1 MTPSESS
8 GLLASGRHTS
18 LLSRSRPA
26 TSYGAKMNS
35 GQDTFSNRRHS
46 TMVSVP
52 RDSQMGGSTIFS
64 LSPFEPP
71 EGMATPSSSS
81 LLDDEGNYAHPP
93 HVEIR
98 PQSALLYPRRSPS
111 ISFSI
116 KNGVHEL
123 RSLGRRMSA
132 SVRGKGSK
140 LKPDSTD
147 ISRAGIMSS
156 TTSHQSIDPWQE
168 SPSKSKAKGW
178 FRAPHVRRRP
188 SLPLLNQRG
197 LLDPPRYGM
206 VGPVP
211 GSRHGPPILPDDMQ
225 SGAGARAAAAAQNE
239 ALQSTHKLV
248 TAPSTLELLQSQT
261 AELKLTRDSESGIG
275 IDMQNGNESVESSI
289 DVVRLDPVQFLATEM
304 VEQILCWLDPASL
317 LQAERVSREWKV
329 QARSHAVWRHVFHRE
344 YRSSRPLSSTPPL
357 LKARTAAG
365 LGKKIPDQDWRR
377 MYLVRRAIDQR
388 WTKGKAAAIYL
399 NGHKDSVYCVQF
411 DEHKIVTGSRDR
423 TIRVW
428 DTHTYQCIKKIGP
441 PSDPQDRT
449 ELDLEPVN
457 PQGLYPLCSINT
469 SSPDPSGG
477 RAPQDYHNASILC
490 LQYDNEI
497 LVTGS
502 SDFTCIV
509 WSIRDNYKPMWRLR
523 GHAAGVL
530 DVCIDERYIVTCSK
544 DTTIVVWD
552 RKTGEMLKRLAGHRG
567 PVNAV
572 QMRGNLLASA
582 SGDGMSKLW
591 NIESGVCIK
600 EFSSR
605 DRGLACVEF
614 SEDGRTIFAGGN
626 DQVIYEYDTSTG
638 KVVRQLR
645 GHKGLVRSLHL
656 DSANARIVSGSYDM
670 SVKVWDGSY
679 GTDSVDG
686 GLKIN
691 FEGWTTSW
699 MLAAKSDY
707 RKIVCTSQD
716 GRVVIID
723 FGYGLEG
730 ADMLEA

>member
-1 MTPSESS
+1 
-8 GLLASGRHTS
+8 
-18 LLSRSRPA
+18 
-26 TSYGAKMNS
+26 
-35 GQDTFSNRRHS
+35 
-46 TMVSVP
+46 
-52 RDSQMGGSTIFS
+52 
-64 LSPFEPP
+64 
-71 EGMATPSSSS
+71 
-81 LLDDEGNYAHPP
+81 
-93 HVEIR
+93 
-98 PQSALLYPRRSPS
+98 
-111 ISFSI
+111 
-116 KNGVHEL
+116 
-123 RSLGRRMSA
+123 MSA

-140 LKPDSTD
+140 PKPEHPDL
-147 ISRAGIMSS
+147 SRPGIRPATS
-156 TTSHQSIDPWQE
+156 SHQSIDPWQE
-168 SPSKSKAKGW
+168 SPSRSKTKGW
-178 FRAPHVRRRP
+178 FRTPHVTRRP
-188 SLPLLNQRG
+188 SLPLLNQGG
-197 LLDPPRYGM
+197 LFEPPRYSII
-206 VGPVP
+206 GPVP
-211 GSRHGPPILPDDMQ
+211 GSRHGPPILPDDLQ

-239 ALQSTHKLV
+239 AFQSTHRPFT
-248 TAPSTLELLQSQT
+248 TASTLELVQSQT
-261 AELKLTRDSESGIG
+261 ADLKLTRDSESGIG
-275 IDMQNGNESVESSI
+275 IDMHIREGSVEGNI
-289 DVVRLDPVQFLATEM
+289 DVARLDPVQFLATEM
-304 VEQILCWLDPASL
+304 VEQILCWLDPMSL

-344 YRSSRPLSSTPPL
+344 YRLSSSDTSMPAL
-357 LKARTAAG
+357 GSSRTAAG

-377 MYLVRRAIDQR
+377 MYLVRRAIDHR
-388 WTKGKAAAIYL
+388 WTKGQAAAIYL

-411 DEHKIVTGSRDR
+411 DEHKIITGSRDR

-428 DTHTYQCIKKIGP
+428 DTHTYQCIRKIGP
-441 PSDPQDRT
+441 PSDPQDKA
-449 ELDLEPVN
+449 ELELEPVH
-457 PQGLYPLCSINT
+457 PQGLYPLCSISS

-490 LQYDNEI
+490 LQYDSEI

-502 SDFTCIV
+502 SDFTCLV
-509 WSIRDNYKPMWRLR
+509 WAIRDNYKPMWRLR

-552 RKTGEMLKRLAGHRG
+552 RKTGDMLKRLSGHRG

-614 SEDGRTIFAGGN
+614 SEDGRAIFAGGN
-626 DQVIYEYDTSTG
+626 DQVIYEYDTNTG
-638 KVVRQLR
+638 KIVRQLK

-656 DSANARIVSGSYDM
+656 DSANGRIVSGSYDM
-670 SVKVWDGSY
+670 SVKVWDGKY
-679 GTDSVDG
+679 GTSSDDG

-723 FGYGLEG
+723 FGFGLEG
-730 ADMLEA
+730 VDMLEA

>member
-1 MTPSESS
+1 MMSISTDGHMNVSKMFSPGPFEQLDRMTTPSN
-8 GLLASGRHTS
+8 LRL
-18 LLSRSRPA
+18 
-26 TSYGAKMNS
+26 
-35 GQDTFSNRRHS
+35 F
-46 TMVSVP
+46 
-52 RDSQMGGSTIFS
+52 
-64 LSPFEPP
+64 
-71 EGMATPSSSS
+71 
-81 LLDDEGNYAHPP
+81 DDESNYALPEP
-93 HVEIR
+93 VEIR
-98 PQSALLYPRRSPS
+98 PQSALPHPRRSPS
-111 ISFSI
+111 ISLSI
-116 KNGVHEL
+116 RNGVHEL

-140 LKPDSTD
+140 PKPDPTD
-147 ISRAGIMSS
+147 LLRAGIMSH

-168 SPSKSKAKGW
+168 SPSRSKAKGW
-178 FRAPHVRRRP
+178 FRAPHARRRP
-188 SLPLLNQRG
+188 SLPLLNQNG
-197 LLDPPRYGM
+197 LFDPPKYNI

-211 GSRHGPPILPDDMQ
+211 GSRHGPPILPHDMQ

-239 ALQSTHKLV
+239 AFQSTHRLI
-248 TAPSTLELLQSQT
+248 TTPSTIELLQSQT
-261 AELKLTRDSESGIG
+261 AGLKLTRDSESGIG
-275 IDMQNGNESVESSI
+275 IDMHNRDGSVEGSI
-289 DVVRLDPVQFLATEM
+289 DVIRLDPVQFLATEM
-304 VEQILCWLDPASL
+304 VEQILCWLDPMSL
-317 LQAERVSREWKV
+317 LQAERVSREWKA
-329 QARSHAVWRHVFHRE
+329 QARSPAVWRHVFHRE
-344 YRSSRPLSSTPPL
+344 YRSSSSNSSMPALPNS
-357 LKARTAAG
+357 RTAAG
-365 LGKKIPDQDWRR
+365 LGKRIPDQDWRR

-388 WTKGKAAAIYL
+388 WTKGEAAAIYL

-411 DEHKIVTGSRDR
+411 DEHKIITGSRDR

-428 DTHTYQCIKKIGP
+428 DTHTYQCIRKIGP
-441 PSDPQDRT
+441 PSDPQDKT
-449 ELDLEPVN
+449 ELELEPVH
-457 PQGLYPLCSINT
+457 PQGLYPLCSINS

-490 LQYDNEI
+490 LQYDSEI

-509 WSIRDNYKPMWRLR
+509 WSIRDNYKPMRRLK

-626 DQVIYEYDTSTG
+626 DQVIYEYDTNTG

-656 DSANARIVSGSYDM
+656 DSANGRIVSGSYDM
-670 SVKVWDGSY
+670 SVKVWDGQY
-679 GTDSVDG
+679 GTSSGDG

-730 ADMLEA
+730 ANMLEA

>member
-1 MTPSESS
+1 MEKLSS
-8 GLLASGRHTS
+8 
-18 LLSRSRPA
+18 
-26 TSYGAKMNS
+26 
-35 GQDTFSNRRHS
+35 
-46 TMVSVP
+46 SVP
-52 RDSQMGGSTIFS
+52 LYDQ
-64 LSPFEPP
+64 
-71 EGMATPSSSS
+71 
-81 LLDDEGNYAHPP
+81 GNYVQPP
-93 HVEIR
+93 YPETR
-98 PQSALLYPRRSPS
+98 PQTALPTQRRSPS

-116 KNGVHEL
+116 KYGVHEL
-123 RSLGRRMSA
+123 RALGRRMSA
-132 SVRGKGSK
+132 SVRCKGSK
-140 LKPDSTD
+140 SKSEATD
-147 ISRAGIMSS
+147 LSRATKMSP
-156 TTSHQSIDPWQE
+156 TLSHQSIDPWQE
-168 SPSKSKAKGW
+168 SPSRSKGKGW
-178 FRAPHVRRRP
+178 FRGPHARRRP
-188 SLPLLNQRG
+188 SLPLLNQ
-197 LLDPPRYGM
+197 LDPPRYS
-206 VGPVP
+206 VLGPVP
-211 GSRHGPPILPDDMQ
+211 GSRHGPPILPHDMQ

-239 ALQSTHKLV
+239 AFQSTHKLV
-248 TAPSTLELLQSQT
+248 THPSNLDLLQVQT
-261 AELKLTRDSESGIG
+261 ASLKLTRDSESGIG
-275 IDMQNGNESVESSI
+275 IDMHNREGSVEASI

-304 VEQILCWLDPASL
+304 MEQILCWLDPLSL
-317 LQAERVSREWKV
+317 SQADRVSREWKV

-344 YRSSRPLSSTPPL
+344 YSSNISNTSTPAL
-357 LKARTAAG
+357 VHSRTAAG
-365 LGKKIPDQDWRR
+365 LGKRIPDQDWRR

-388 WTKGKAAAIYL
+388 WTEGKAAAIYL

-411 DEHKIVTGSRDR
+411 DEHKIITGSRDR

-441 PSDPQDRT
+441 PSDPQDRM
-449 ELDLEPVN
+449 EIELEPVN
-457 PQGLYPLCSINT
+457 PQGLYPLCSINS

-477 RAPQDYHNASILC
+477 RAPQDYHHASILC

-509 WSIRDNYKPMWRLR
+509 WSIHDNYKPMWRLR
-523 GHAAGVL
+523 GHTAGVL

-552 RKTGEMLKRLAGHRG
+552 RQTGDMLKRLAGHRG

-626 DQVIYEYDTSTG
+626 DQVIYEYDTNTG

-656 DSANARIVSGSYDM
+656 DSANGRIVSGSYDM
-670 SVKVWDGSY
+670 SVKVWDGQD
-679 GTDSVDG
+679 GTSSSDG

>member
-1 MTPSESS
+1 
-8 GLLASGRHTS
+8 
-18 LLSRSRPA
+18 
-26 TSYGAKMNS
+26 
-35 GQDTFSNRRHS
+35 
-46 TMVSVP
+46 
-52 RDSQMGGSTIFS
+52 
-64 LSPFEPP
+64 
-71 EGMATPSSSS
+71 
-81 LLDDEGNYAHPP
+81 
-93 HVEIR
+93 
-98 PQSALLYPRRSPS
+98 
-111 ISFSI
+111 
-116 KNGVHEL
+116 
-123 RSLGRRMSA
+123 
-132 SVRGKGSK
+132 
-140 LKPDSTD
+140 
-147 ISRAGIMSS
+147 
-156 TTSHQSIDPWQE
+156 
-168 SPSKSKAKGW
+168 
-178 FRAPHVRRRP
+178 
-188 SLPLLNQRG
+188 
-197 LLDPPRYGM
+197 
-206 VGPVP
+206 
-211 GSRHGPPILPDDMQ
+211 
-225 SGAGARAAAAAQNE
+225 
-239 ALQSTHKLV
+239 
-248 TAPSTLELLQSQT
+248 
-261 AELKLTRDSESGIG
+261 
-275 IDMQNGNESVESSI
+275 
-289 DVVRLDPVQFLATEM
+289 
-304 VEQILCWLDPASL
+304 
-317 LQAERVSREWKV
+317 
-329 QARSHAVWRHVFHRE
+329 
-344 YRSSRPLSSTPPL
+344 
-357 LKARTAAG
+357 
-365 LGKKIPDQDWRR
+365 
-377 MYLVRRAIDQR
+377 MYVVRRAIDRR
-388 WTKGKAAAIYL
+388 WTEGKAAAIYL

-411 DEHKIVTGSRDR
+411 DEHKIITGSRDR

-441 PSDPQDRT
+441 PSDPLDRT
-449 ELDLEPVN
+449 ELELEPVN
-457 PQGLYPLCSINT
+457 PQGLYPLCSINS

-477 RAPQDYHNASILC
+477 CAPQDYHHASILC

-509 WSIRDNYKPMWRLR
+509 WSIHDNYKPMWRLR

-530 DVCIDERYIVTCSK
+530 DVCIDGRYVVTCSK

-626 DQVIYEYDTSTG
+626 DQVIYEYDTNTG
-638 KVVRQLR
+638 KVVRQLK

-656 DSANARIVSGSYDM
+656 DSANGRIVSGSYDM
-670 SVKVWDGSY
+670 SVKVWDGKH
-679 GTDSVDG
+679 GTSSSDG

>member
-1 MTPSESS
+1 MN
-8 GLLASGRHTS
+8 ASKT
-18 LLSRSRPA
+18 
-26 TSYGAKMNS
+26 
-35 GQDTFSNRRHS
+35 
-46 TMVSVP
+46 
-52 RDSQMGGSTIFS
+52 
-64 LSPFEPP
+64 LSPGSFEQLDR
-71 EGMATPSSSS
+71 MASSSS
-81 LLDDEGNYAHPP
+81 HLFDDESNYTPP
-93 HVEIR
+93 EPVGLR
-98 PQSALLYPRRSPS
+98 PQTAIPQPRRSPS
-111 ISFSI
+111 ISLSI
-116 KNGVHEL
+116 RNGVHEL

-140 LKPDSTD
+140 PKPEPPE
-147 ISRAGIMSS
+147 ISRAGIISPAI
-156 TTSHQSIDPWQE
+156 SHQSIDPWQE
-168 SPSKSKAKGW
+168 SPSRLKAKGW
-178 FRAPHVRRRP
+178 FRNSHARRRP
-188 SLPLLNQRG
+188 SLPLLNQSG
-197 LLDPPRYGM
+197 PFAPPGYII
-206 VGPVP
+206 VGPVR

-239 ALQSTHKLV
+239 AFQSTHRLPA
-248 TAPSTLELLQSQT
+248 TPSTVELLQSQT
-261 AELKLTRDSESGIG
+261 ADLKLTRDSESGIG
-275 IDMQNGNESVESSI
+275 IDIHNREGSVEGNI
-289 DVVRLDPVQFLATEM
+289 DVVRLDPVRFLATEM
-304 VEQILCWLDPASL
+304 VEQILCWLDPISL

-344 YRSSRPLSSTPPL
+344 YRSSCFNASMPTL
-357 LKARTAAG
+357 LNSRTAAG

-377 MYLVRRAIDQR
+377 MYLVRRAIDHR
-388 WTKGKAAAIYL
+388 WAKGEAAAIYL

-411 DEHKIVTGSRDR
+411 DEHKIITGSRDR

-428 DTHTYQCIKKIGP
+428 DTHTYQCIRKIGP
-441 PSDPQDRT
+441 PSDPQDKT
-449 ELDLEPVN
+449 ELELEPVH
-457 PQGLYPLCSINT
+457 PQGLYPLCSINS

-490 LQYDNEI
+490 LQYDSEI

-509 WSIRDNYKPMWRLR
+509 WSIHDNYKPVRRLR

-530 DVCIDERYIVTCSK
+530 DVCIGERYIITCSK
-544 DTTIVVWD
+544 DTTIAVWD
-552 RKTGEMLKRLAGHRG
+552 RKTGDMLKRLAGHRG

-614 SEDGRTIFAGGN
+614 SQDGRTIFAGGN
-626 DQVIYEYDTSTG
+626 DQVIYEYDTNTG

-656 DSANARIVSGSYDM
+656 DSANGRIVSGSYDM
-670 SVKVWDGSY
+670 SVKVWDGRC
-679 GTDSVDG
+679 GTSSDDG

>member
-1 MTPSESS
+1 MAAPESS
-8 GLLASGRHTS
+8 GFLAPGRRAS
-18 LLSRSRPA
+18 LLSKCRPA
-26 TSYGAKMNS
+26 TSYDDSNNS
-35 GQDTFSNRRHS
+35 TTDTTSNRRHS
-46 TMVSVP
+46 TIFSV
-52 RDSQMGGSTIFS
+52 RAESQTNGSQIFS
-64 LSPFEPP
+64 LSPFEKPRTK
-71 EGMATPSSSS
+71 AAPS
-81 LLDDEGNYAHPP
+81 DTNPFYDEGSYAQSQYTEGRPQTTLLPP
-93 HVEIR
+93 H
-98 PQSALLYPRRSPS
+98 RSPS
-111 ISFSI
+111 ISLSI
-116 KNGVHEL
+116 RTSVYEL
-123 RSLGRRMSA
+123 RLLGRRMSA
-132 SVRGKGSK
+132 SVRGKATK
-140 LKPDSTD
+140 TKADSAD
-147 ISRAGIMSS
+147 LSRMSP
-156 TTSHQSIDPWQE
+156 TMSHQSIDPWQE
-168 SPSKSKAKGW
+168 PPSKSKGKGW

-188 SLPLLNQRG
+188 SLPLLSQSCPI
-197 LLDPPRYGM
+197 DPPQYNM

-211 GSRHGPPILPDDMQ
+211 GSRHGPPILPDTLQ

-239 ALQSTHKLV
+239 AFQSTHRLIK
-248 TAPSTLELLQSQT
+248 TSSMLELLQCQT
-261 AELKLTRDSESGIG
+261 AGLKLTRDSESGIG
-275 IDMQNGNESVESSI
+275 IDVQNGHESEEGSI
-289 DVVRLDPVQFLATEM
+289 DIVRRDPVQFLATEM
-304 VEQILCWLDPASL
+304 VEQILCWLDPVSL

-329 QARSHAVWRHVFHRE
+329 QARSPAVWRHVFHRE
-344 YRSSRPLSSTPPL
+344 YRSSCPNSSAAALANT
-357 LKARTAAG
+357 RTAAG
-365 LGKKIPDQDWRR
+365 LGKKIPDQDWRK

-388 WTKGKAAAIYL
+388 WTKGEAAAIYL

-411 DEHKIVTGSRDR
+411 DEHKIITGSRDR

-428 DTHTYQCIKKIGP
+428 DTHTYQCTRKIGP

-449 ELDLEPVN
+449 ELELEPVN
-457 PQGLYPLCSINT
+457 PQGVFPLFSINT

-477 RAPQDYHNASILC
+477 RAPEDYHNASILC

-530 DVCIDERYIVTCSK
+530 DVCIDEQYIITCSK

-552 RKTGEMLKRLAGHRG
+552 RKTGELLKRLAGHRG

-572 QMRGNLLASA
+572 QMRSNLLASA

-591 NIESGVCIK
+591 NIKSGVCIK

-626 DQVIYEYDTSTG
+626 DQVIYEYDTNTG
-638 KVVRQLR
+638 LVVRQLR

-656 DSANARIVSGSYDM
+656 DSANDRIVSGSYDM
-670 SVKVWDGSY
+670 SVKVWDGKY
-679 GTDSVDG
+679 GNHSTDG
-686 GLKIN
+686 GLKIS

-707 RKIVCTSQD
+707 RRIVCTSQD

-723 FGYGLEG
+723 FGYGLLG
-730 ADMLEA
+730 ANMLEA

>member
-1 MTPSESS
+1 
-8 GLLASGRHTS
+8 
-18 LLSRSRPA
+18 
-26 TSYGAKMNS
+26 
-35 GQDTFSNRRHS
+35 
-46 TMVSVP
+46 
-52 RDSQMGGSTIFS
+52 
-64 LSPFEPP
+64 
-71 EGMATPSSSS
+71 
-81 LLDDEGNYAHPP
+81 
-93 HVEIR
+93 
-98 PQSALLYPRRSPS
+98 
-111 ISFSI
+111 
-116 KNGVHEL
+116 
-123 RSLGRRMSA
+123 
-132 SVRGKGSK
+132 
-140 LKPDSTD
+140 
-147 ISRAGIMSS
+147 
-156 TTSHQSIDPWQE
+156 
-168 SPSKSKAKGW
+168 
-178 FRAPHVRRRP
+178 
-188 SLPLLNQRG
+188 
-197 LLDPPRYGM
+197 M
-206 VGPVP
+206 VGPGP
-211 GSRHGPPILPDDMQ
+211 GSRHGPPILPDNLQ
-225 SGAGARAAAAAQNE
+225 GGAGARAAAAAQNE
-239 ALQSTHKLV
+239 AFQSTHKLLP
-248 TAPSTLELLQSQT
+248 TASTLELLQSQP
-261 AELKLTRDSESGIG
+261 ADLKLTRDSESGIG
-275 IDMQNGNESVESSI
+275 IDMHNREGSVEGNI
-289 DVVRLDPVQFLATEM
+289 DVVRLDPVPFLATEM
-304 VEQILCWLDPASL
+304 VEQILCWLDPMSL
-317 LQAERVSREWKV
+317 LQAERVSREWQV

-344 YRSSRPLSSTPPL
+344 YRSNNSHASIPALVSS
-357 LKARTAAG
+357 RTAAG

-377 MYLVRRAIDQR
+377 MYLVRRAIDHR
-388 WTKGKAAAIYL
+388 WRKGQAAAIYL

-411 DEHKIVTGSRDR
+411 DEHKIITGSRDR

-428 DTHTYQCIKKIGP
+428 DTHTYQCVRKIGP
-441 PSDPQDRT
+441 PSDPQDKM
-449 ELDLEPVN
+449 ELELEPVH
-457 PQGLYPLCSINT
+457 PQGLSPLCSINS

-490 LQYDNEI
+490 LQYDSEI

-552 RKTGEMLKRLAGHRG
+552 RKTGDMLKRLAGHRG

-591 NIESGVCIK
+591 NIGSGVCIK

-626 DQVIYEYDTSTG
+626 DQVIYEYNTNTG
-638 KVVRQLR
+638 KVVRQLK

-656 DSANARIVSGSYDM
+656 DSANRRIVSGSYDM
-670 SVKVWDGSY
+670 SVKVWDGKS
-679 GTDSVDG
+679 GTSSDDG

-723 FGYGLEG
+723 FGFGLDG